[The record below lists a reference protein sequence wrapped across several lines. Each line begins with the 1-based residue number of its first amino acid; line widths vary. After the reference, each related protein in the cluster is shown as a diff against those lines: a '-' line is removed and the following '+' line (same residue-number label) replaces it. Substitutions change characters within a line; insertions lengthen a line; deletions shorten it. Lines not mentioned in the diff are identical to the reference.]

1 MKKYLGRIF
10 AIIICLLVVTGC
22 GKSKVEKNFTEIYN
36 NLEKESEESFNET
49 ENEST
54 ETTSQS
60 TGVTSTK
67 TDDIKLYSDN
77 SKIVFKTGQG
87 MMVYYYSGEKITKY
101 EAYLDYNDEST
112 AKFALSLLDDEE
124 EGIKKKYTKGKYLVI
139 EYDESEYDTLTL
151 SEVKTMYSYLEEIK
165 KNN

>member
-1 MKKYLGRIF
+1 MKKYLGGIF

-36 NLEKESEESFNET
+36 NLERESEESFNET
-49 ENEST
+49 END
-54 ETTSQS
+54 S
-60 TGVTSTK
+60 TGTTE

-77 SKIVFKTGQG
+77 SKIVFKTEQG

-101 EAYLDYNDEST
+101 EVYLDYNDAAT
-112 AKFALSLLDDEE
+112 AKFALSVLDDEE
-124 EGIKKKYTKGKYLVI
+124 DGIKKKYTKGKYLVI

-151 SEVKTMYSYLEEIK
+151 TEVKTMYSYLEEIK

>member
-1 MKKYLGRIF
+1 MKKYLGGIF

-36 NLEKESEESFNET
+36 NLERESEESFNET
-49 ENEST
+49 END
-54 ETTSQS
+54 S
-60 TGVTSTK
+60 TGTTE

-77 SKIVFKTGQG
+77 SKIVFKTEQG

-101 EAYLDYNDEST
+101 EVYLDYNDAAT
-112 AKFALSLLDDEE
+112 AKFALSVLDDE

-151 SEVKTMYSYLEEIK
+151 TEVKTMYSYLEEIK